1 MDTGCNYAGIS
12 IATYLEN
19 VPKKNILKTELNIE
33 KKVYLCKS
41 KEYL

>member
-19 VPKKNILKTELNIE
+19 FPKNILKTELDIE